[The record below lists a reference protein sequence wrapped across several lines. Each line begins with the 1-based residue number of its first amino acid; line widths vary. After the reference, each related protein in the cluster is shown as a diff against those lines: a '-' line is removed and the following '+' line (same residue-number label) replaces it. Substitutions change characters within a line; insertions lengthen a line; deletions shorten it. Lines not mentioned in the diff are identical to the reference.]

1 MEQISDALGEALGA
15 ELEVTPAGSGYRA
28 QLTFQSLDEALD
40 MARRLRMRPAA

>member
-28 QLTFQSLDEALD
+28 WLTFDSVDEALD